1 MQTARTINQT
11 RDGSLVVHVAE
22 KNQLLVNEIAVCD
35 PFCVFFIQI
44 FLKNQIMIDSIFIY
58 IDYESEP
65 KNKIDNI
72 VII

>member
-44 FLKNQIMIDSIFIY
+44 FLKTRL
-58 IDYESEP
+58 
-65 KNKIDNI
+65 
-72 VII
+72 